1 MTTGPKTIRTAR
13 RGMLCL
19 AAAHPLSPEL
29 ERRRFQVLTHHSN
42 DLRLGKSELK
52 FNRLEG
58 RAVLPGHFNDPIQIV
73 AGEGCH
79 RRVELE
85 ATN

>member
-29 ERRRFQVLTHHSN
+29 ERRRFQVLPHHTN
-42 DLRLGKSELK
+42 HLRLGKSELK
-52 FNRLEG
+52 FNCLEG
-58 RAVLPGHFNDPIQIV
+58 GAVLPGHLNNPIQIF
-73 AGEGCH
+73 AGRSCQRGANEEA
-79 RRVELE
+79 RR
-85 ATN
+85 

>member
-29 ERRRFQVLTHHSN
+29 ERRRFQVLPHHRN
-42 DLRLGKSELK
+42 HLRLGKSELK
-52 FNRLEG
+52 FNCLEG
-58 RAVLPGHFNDPIQIV
+58 GAVLPGHLNNPIQIV
-73 AGEGCH
+73 AGERCQ
-79 RRVELE
+79 RVAEQVSE
-85 ATN
+85 R